1 VSEVPTNSQ
10 IKIGMSVLIELKQDQ
25 GTGNLTE
32 GTVAEKLTGGESHPY
47 GIMVRLEDGAIG
59 RVKEIVGESSNE
71 TKQDWSELE
80 YQKYLDEIS
89 NYRHQTTPQFEIEPI
104 QIATKIISKS
114 DVPKSEDKFIE
125 FKKTFQIDSKEKEL
139 RLAGKTEAADGRKK
153 DQKKNEHDI
162 KKEISIA
169 LSAFGNTMGGK
180 LFIGVDDDGNVV
192 GLDDDL
198 KRCGDSFDKFTREV
212 QKSID
217 DFTRDSVFANAVI
230 ISIGEDNSF
239 LQLEARPFREK
250 PIYLHDNDVEEF
262 YIRGFGMSK
271 KLSTI
276 NTVNY
281 IQKNFN

>member
-1 VSEVPTNSQ
+1 MSNLPTNSQ
-10 IKIGMSVLIELKQDQ
+10 IKIYSKVAIEKKEDQ
-25 GTGNLTE
+25 GTGKLTI
-32 GTVAEKLTGGESHPY
+32 GIVAEKLTGGESHPY
-47 GIMVRLEDGAIG
+47 GIMVRLENGTIG
-59 RVKEIVGESSNE
+59 RVKEIVGESSSE
-71 TKQDWSELE
+71 SKQDWDEDE
-80 YQKYLDEIS
+80 YQKYLDEVS
-89 NYRHQTTPQFEIEPI
+89 SYRRQTTPQFETEPV
-104 QIATKIISKS
+104 QIATQIILKS
-114 DVPKSEDKFIE
+114 EVPKSEDKFNE
-125 FKKTFQIDSKEKEL
+125 FKKTFHIDTKEKEF
-139 RLAGKTEAADGRKK
+139 RLAGNAAAADGRKK
-153 DQKKNEHDI
+153 EQKKIEHDI

-180 LFIGVDDDGNVV
+180 LFIGVDDNGNVV
-192 GLDDDL
+192 GLDDDI
-198 KRCGDSFDKFTREV
+198 KKCGDSFDQFTREV

-276 NTVNY
+276 NIVNY

>member
-1 VSEVPTNSQ
+1 MSNLPTNSQ
-10 IKIGMSVLIELKQDQ
+10 IKIGMTVLIESKRDQD
-25 GTGNLTE
+25 TGNLTE

-47 GIMVRLEDGAIG
+47 GIMVRLDDGIIG
-59 RVKEIVGESSNE
+59 RVKEIPGESSN
-71 TKQDWSELE
+71 QDWDESE
-80 YQKYLDEIS
+80 YQKYLNEIS
-89 NYRHQTTPQFEIEPI
+89 NYRHHTTPQFEIEPV
-104 QIATKIISKS
+104 QIATKIILKS
-114 DVPKSEDKFIE
+114 EVPKSEDKFNE
-125 FKKTFQIDSKEKEL
+125 FKKTFQIDSKEKEF
-139 RLAGKTEAADGRKK
+139 RLAGNTAAADGRKK
-153 DQKKNEHDI
+153 EQKKIEHDI

-198 KRCGDSFDKFTREV
+198 KSYDDSFDKFTREV

-217 DFTRDSVFANAVI
+217 DFTKDSVFANEII

-239 LQLEARPFREK
+239 LQLEALPFRQN
-250 PIYLHDNDVEEF
+250 PIYLHDNNQEEF
-262 YIRGFGMSK
+262 YIRGFGTSK

-276 NTVNY
+276 NIVNY

>member
-1 VSEVPTNSQ
+1 MSELPTNSQ
-10 IKIGMSVLIELKQDQ
+10 IKIGSKVAIEKKDDQ
-25 GTGNLTE
+25 GSGKLTE
-32 GTVAEKLTGGESHPY
+32 GIVAEKLTGGESHPY
-47 GIMVRLEDGAIG
+47 GIMVRLDDGAIG
-59 RVKEIVGESSNE
+59 RVKEIVGESSSE
-71 TKQDWSELE
+71 SKQDWDEEE

-89 NYRHQTTPQFEIEPI
+89 NYRRQTTPQFETEPV

-114 DVPKSEDKFIE
+114 EVPKSEDKFNE
-125 FKKTFQIDSKEKEL
+125 FKKTFHIDTKEKEF
-139 RLAGKTEAADGRKK
+139 RLAGNIAAADGRKK
-153 DQKKNEHDI
+153 EQKKIEHDI

-180 LFIGVDDDGNVV
+180 LFIGVDDDGTVV

-198 KRCGDSFDKFTREV
+198 KSYDDSFDKFTREV

-217 DFTRDSVFANAVI
+217 DFTKDSVFANEII

-239 LQLEARPFREK
+239 LQLEALPFRQN
-250 PIYLHDNDVEEF
+250 PIYLHDDNQEEF
-262 YIRGFGMSK
+262 YIRGFGTSK

>member
-1 VSEVPTNSQ
+1 MSSLPLNSQ
-10 IKIGMSVLIELKQDQ
+10 IKIGMTVLIESKQDQ
-25 GTGNLTE
+25 GTGNLAE
-32 GTVAEKLTGGESHPY
+32 GKVAEKLTGGESHPY

-125 FKKTFQIDSKEKEL
+125 FKKTFQIDSKEKEF

-153 DQKKNEHDI
+153 DQKKNEHSI

-198 KRCGDSFDKFTREV
+198 KKCGDSFDTFTREV

-217 DFTRDSVFANAVI
+217 DFTKDSVFVNEII

-239 LQLEARPFREK
+239 LQLEAHPFRQN
-250 PIYLHDNDVEEF
+250 PIYLHDDNLEEF
-262 YIRGFGMSK
+262 YIRGFGTSK

>member
-1 VSEVPTNSQ
+1 VSDLPANSQ
-10 IKIGMSVLIELKQDQ
+10 IKIGMTVLIESKQDQ
-25 GTGNLTE
+25 GTGKLTE
-32 GTVAEKLTGGESHPY
+32 GIVTEKLTSGESHTY
-47 GIMVRLEDGAIG
+47 GIMVRLDDGIIG
-59 RVKEIVGESSNE
+59 RVKEIVGEASNE
-71 TKQDWSELE
+71 TKQDWSESE

-89 NYRHQTTPQFEIEPI
+89 SYRRQTTPQFEIQPV

-114 DVPKSEDKFIE
+114 EVPKSEDKFIE
-125 FKKTFQIDSKEKEL
+125 FKKTFQIDSKEKEF
-139 RLAGKTEAADGRKK
+139 RLAGNTAAADGRKK

-198 KRCGDSFDKFTREV
+198 KKCSDSFDKFTREV

-217 DFTRDSVFANAVI
+217 DFTQDSVFTNEII
-230 ISIGEDNSF
+230 ISIGEDHSF
-239 LQLEARPFREK
+239 LQLEALPFRQN
-250 PIYLHDNDVEEF
+250 PIYLHDNNLEEF
-262 YIRGFGMSK
+262 YIRGFGTSK

>member
-1 VSEVPTNSQ
+1 MSELPTNSQ
-10 IKIGMSVLIELKQDQ
+10 IKIGSKVAIEKKEDQ
-25 GTGNLTE
+25 GTGKLTE
-32 GTVAEKLTGGESHPY
+32 GIVAEKLTGGESHPY
-47 GIMVRLEDGAIG
+47 GIMVRLDDGAIG
-59 RVKEIVGESSNE
+59 RVKEIVGESSAE
-71 TKQDWSELE
+71 SKQDWDEEE

-89 NYRHQTTPQFEIEPI
+89 SYRHQTTPQFETEPV

-114 DVPKSEDKFIE
+114 EVPKSEDKFNE
-125 FKKTFQIDSKEKEL
+125 FKKTFHIDTKEKEF
-139 RLAGKTEAADGRKK
+139 RLAGNIAAADGRKK
-153 DQKKNEHDI
+153 EQKKIEHDI
-162 KKEISIA
+162 KKEISIT

-180 LFIGVDDDGNVV
+180 LFIGVDDDGTVV

-198 KRCGDSFDKFTREV
+198 KSYDNSFDKFTREV

-217 DFTRDSVFANAVI
+217 DFTKDSVFTNEII

-239 LQLEARPFREK
+239 LQLEALPFRQN
-250 PIYLHDNDVEEF
+250 PIFLHDNNQEEF
-262 YIRGFGMSK
+262 YIRGFGTSK

>member
-1 VSEVPTNSQ
+1 MSELPTNSQ
-10 IKIGMSVLIELKQDQ
+10 IKIGMTVLIESKQDQ
-25 GTGNLTE
+25 GTGKLTE
-32 GTVAEKLTGGESHPY
+32 GIVAEKLTPGESHPY
-47 GIMVRLEDGAIG
+47 GIMVRLEDGTKG
-59 RVKEIVGESSNE
+59 RVKEIVGESSSE
-71 TKQDWSELE
+71 SKQDWDEEE

-89 NYRHQTTPQFEIEPI
+89 SYRRQTTPQFEIEPV

-114 DVPKSEDKFIE
+114 EVPKSEDKFNE
-125 FKKTFQIDSKEKEL
+125 FKKTFHIDTKEKEF
-139 RLAGKTEAADGRKK
+139 RLAGNTPAADGRKK
-153 DQKKNEHDI
+153 EQKKIEHDI

-180 LFIGVDDDGNVV
+180 LFIGVDDDGKVV

-198 KRCGDSFDKFTREV
+198 KSYDDSFDKFTREV

-217 DFTRDSVFANAVI
+217 DFTKDSVFANEII
-230 ISIGEDNSF
+230 ISIGENNSF
-239 LQLEARPFREK
+239 LQLEALPFRQN
-250 PIYLHDNDVEEF
+250 PIYLHDANQEEF
-262 YIRGFGMSK
+262 YIRGFGTSK

>member
-1 VSEVPTNSQ
+1 MFSLPANSQ
-10 IKIGMSVLIELKQDQ
+10 IKIGMTVLIESKRDQ

-32 GTVAEKLTGGESHPY
+32 GIVAEKLTGGESHTY
-47 GIMVRLEDGAIG
+47 GIMVRLDDGTIG
-59 RVKEIVGESSNE
+59 RVKEIVGESSN
-71 TKQDWSELE
+71 QDWDESE

-89 NYRHQTTPQFEIEPI
+89 RYRHQTTPQFEIQPV
-104 QIATKIISKS
+104 QIATKIIPKL

-125 FKKTFQIDSKEKEL
+125 FKKTFQIDSKEKEF
-139 RLAGKTEAADGRKK
+139 RLAGNIPAADGRKK

-198 KRCGDSFDKFTREV
+198 KKCGDSFDKFTREV

-217 DFTRDSVFANAVI
+217 DFTQDSVFTNEII

-239 LQLEARPFREK
+239 LHLEALPFRQN
-250 PIYLHDNDVEEF
+250 PIYLHDNNLEEF
-262 YIRGFGMSK
+262 YIRGFGTSK

>member
-1 VSEVPTNSQ
+1 MT
-10 IKIGMSVLIELKQDQ
+10 VLIESKQDQ
-25 GTGNLTE
+25 GTGKLTE
-32 GTVAEKLTGGESHPY
+32 GIVAEKLTGGESHPY
-47 GIMVRLEDGAIG
+47 GIMVRLENGTIG
-59 RVKEIVGESSNE
+59 RVKEIVGESSSE
-71 TKQDWSELE
+71 SKQDWDEEE

-89 NYRHQTTPQFEIEPI
+89 SYRRQTTPQFETEPV

-114 DVPKSEDKFIE
+114 EVPKSEDKFNE
-125 FKKTFQIDSKEKEL
+125 FKKTFHIDTKEKEF
-139 RLAGKTEAADGRKK
+139 RLAGNTAAADGRKK
-153 DQKKNEHDI
+153 EQKKIEHDI

-180 LFIGVDDDGNVV
+180 LFIGVDDDGTVV

-198 KRCGDSFDKFTREV
+198 KSYDDSFDKFTREV

-217 DFTRDSVFANAVI
+217 DFTKDSVFANEII

-239 LQLEARPFREK
+239 LQLEALPFRQN
-250 PIYLHDNDVEEF
+250 PIYLHDANQEEF
-262 YIRGFGMSK
+262 YIRGFGTSK

>member
-1 VSEVPTNSQ
+1 MSDLPTGNQ
-10 IKIGMSVLIELKQDQ
+10 IIIGSKVAIEKKEDQ
-25 GTGNLTE
+25 GTGKLTE
-32 GTVAEKLTGGESHPY
+32 GIVAEKLTPGEYHPY
-47 GIMVRLEDGAIG
+47 GIMVRLDDGRKG
-59 RVKEIVGESSNE
+59 RVKEIPGESSDETNQNWNE
-71 TKQDWSELE
+71 SE

-89 NYRHQTTPQFEIEPI
+89 NYRHQTTPQFEIQPV

-114 DVPKSEDKFIE
+114 EVPKNEDKFNE
-125 FKKTFQIDSKEKEL
+125 FKKTFQIDSKEKEF
-139 RLAGKTEAADGRKK
+139 RLAGNIPAADGRKK

-198 KRCGDSFDKFTREV
+198 KKCGDSFDKFTREV

-217 DFTRDSVFANAVI
+217 DFTQDSVFTNEII
-230 ISIGEDNSF
+230 ISIGEDHSF
-239 LQLEARPFREK
+239 LQLEALPFRQN
-250 PIYLHDNDVEEF
+250 PIYLHDDNQEEF
-262 YIRGFGMSK
+262 YIRGFGTSK